1 MRDLFN
7 QDRPMSP
14 ALIRSGTALLGGLFA
29 IAAIFI
35 VLQGFGNLFSLR
47 TFLTGLFQ
55 LTGGLGLLLSLY
67 LIVRLLGEAVMA
79 MHRMNDRLTV
89 MAMDLGNTRSAA
101 VSPAEPDPK
110 PAQRSRPAA
119 RKATP
124 EPAKDDKTGEDS

>member
-1 MRDLFN
+1 MRELFN

-14 ALIRSGTALLGGLFA
+14 ALVRSGTALLGGLFA

-55 LTGGLGLLLSLY
+55 LTGGLGLLLALY

-79 MHRMNDRLTV
+79 LHRMNDRLTV
-89 MAMDLGNTRSAA
+89 IGMDLGHPRAASGAQSRTEPKPVHRTRAA
-101 VSPAEPDPK
+101 TRPAEPQAGK
-110 PAQRSRPAA
+110 GE
-119 RKATP
+119 
-124 EPAKDDKTGEDS
+124 EPGKTG